1 MDQLKAH
8 PFFDG
13 IDFNSD
19 LSKLEVKQM
28 LNSSS
33 LVEEFETK
41 IV

>member
-19 LSKLEVKQM
+19 LTQLGVGLM
-28 LNSSS
+28 LSQSS
-33 LVEEFETK
+33 LVVDFNTK
-41 IV
+41 IT